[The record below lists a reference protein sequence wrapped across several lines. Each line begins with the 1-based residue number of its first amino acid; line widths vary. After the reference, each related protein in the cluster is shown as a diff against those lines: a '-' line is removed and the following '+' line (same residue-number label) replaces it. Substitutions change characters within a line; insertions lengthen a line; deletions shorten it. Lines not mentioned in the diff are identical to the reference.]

1 MNVGEYCERREEY
14 RATPDHKYDER
25 FELTIN
31 RRVPLTD
38 KQKLDHIG
46 LSMRVYEEEM
56 KEKGIPF
63 VPTGIAAKLPN
74 ERLEESMTRSRRK
87 PEEFFNPADH
97 PYYETNTITKTIYV
111 HKKWHSRDDKIL
123 ERLKDG
129 QRIRKS
135 TFSNN
140 LVIKDKDNP
149 YEGNNEEY
157 DFDCCKGSIARDYFL
172 RFIECLIPR
181 SKKFEMWTSTHD
193 IKDIQICN
201 CKHILDSMHKI
212 ITHNEEF
219 ELGNI
224 NH

>member
-1 MNVGEYCERREEY
+1 
-14 RATPDHKYDER
+14 
-25 FELTIN
+25 
-31 RRVPLTD
+31 
-38 KQKLDHIG
+38 
-46 LSMRVYEEEM
+46 MRVYEEEM
-56 KEKGIPF
+56 KEKDIPF

-97 PYYETNTITKTIYV
+97 PYYETNMITKTIYV
-111 HKKWHSRDDKIL
+111 HKKWHSHDDKIL
-123 ERLKDG
+123 ERLKNG

-157 DFDCCKGSIARDYFL
+157 DSDCSKGSVARDYFP

-181 SKKFEMWTSTHD
+181 SKKFEMWTSR
-193 IKDIQICN
+193 QR
-201 CKHILDSMHKI
+201 
-212 ITHNEEF
+212 F
-219 ELGNI
+219 
-224 NH
+224 